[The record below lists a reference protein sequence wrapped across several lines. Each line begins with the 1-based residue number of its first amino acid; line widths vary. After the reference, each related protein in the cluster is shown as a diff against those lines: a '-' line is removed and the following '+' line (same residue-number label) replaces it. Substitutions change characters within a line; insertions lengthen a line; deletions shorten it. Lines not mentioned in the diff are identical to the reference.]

1 MIYIKAQGHSPDPSD
16 NLVYVGTIQCAVPA
30 DGVTDTFISC

>member
-1 MIYIKAQGHSPDPSD
+1 MIYIKAIGHSTNALD
-16 NLVYVGTIQCAVPA
+16 NQVYVGTFPCTIPA